1 MAKNAISDIYV
12 ELGTQDISARVESV
26 KLSLGRSAVDVTA
39 LGDAWAD
46 NVTGGVS
53 RWAVTLGLYQD
64 YASSDAGVYL
74 LVKNMVTTQ
83 PSGTTF
89 VCRPTSAAA
98 GRTNP
103 QIAGGRHARWR
114 LRFPDGRSEHGE
126 QVQRDPEGH
135 RHPGLHR
142 HEQLGVGTWRKQ
154 QSGTST
160 WNWGRA
166 A

>member
-103 QIAGGRHARWR
+103 QIAGAVT
-114 LRFPDGRSEHGE
+114 LDGDFDFLTAAQNTANKFSVTLKGIGIP
-126 QVQRDPEGH
+126 VFTD
-135 RHPGLHR
+135 
-142 HEQLGVGTWRKQ
+142 
-154 QSGTST
+154 TSS
-160 WNWGRA
+160 
-166 A
+166 